1 MRQFGA
7 EQYCL
12 LCNLA
17 ELVVRHIERKHGPP
31 PEPLQED
38 LVGPSQVSGG
48 RQQSQ
53 GLSLPE
59 LGQLHLCCSHDGPSQ
74 QPRACS

>member
-1 MRQFGA
+1 MCCCRCCLDTKVRQFGA

-31 PEPLQED
+31 PEPVQEEP
-38 LVGPSQVSGG
+38 VGPFLQVAGG
-48 RQQSQ
+48 RQQ
-53 GLSLPE
+53 
-59 LGQLHLCCSHDGPSQ
+59 
-74 QPRACS
+74 